1 VARQVVAARVFAT
14 QVVEPVD
21 RAGQGDDRRSVTAR
35 QRGVDLRDH
44 LGCGK
49 RIAHFDRVEQA
60 GHSGAEEGLS
70 SAVDG
75 AAALEAE
82 RLQQCRTA
90 KIRRSNA
97 SRDSKDAAYELVGGK
112 ASVTP
117 LLRAVLPEPRRAA
130 CLAAVIGRL
139 DAITS
144 GWVAGGRMAVV
155 DRSARNCSLVAVASG
170 WIAGGRMAL
179 VYGITR
185 NGRLVAVAS
194 SRIAGGCMAL
204 V

>member
-1 VARQVVAARVFAT
+1 VARQVIAIRVFAS

-21 RAGQGDDRRSVTAR
+21 RAGQSQDRRPVTAR
-35 QRGVDLRDH
+35 QSSVDLRDN

-82 RLQQCRTA
+82 RLQQCCTA

-97 SRDSKDAAYELVGGK
+97 SRDSEDTAYELVGGK

-117 LLRAVLPEPRRAA
+117 LLRAVLPEPRRATG
-130 CLAAVIGRL
+130 LAAVVGRL
-139 DAITS
+139 DAITR
-144 GWVAGGRMAVV
+144 GRVAGG
-155 DRSARNCSLVAVASG
+155 
-170 WIAGGRMAL
+170 
-179 VYGITR
+179 
-185 NGRLVAVAS
+185 
-194 SRIAGGCMAL
+194 
-204 V
+204 